1 MRLELR
7 PLTLALLLAAA
18 PLGGCTGTAPPAPTE
33 LAPHQIAQV
42 PDGVTRTL
50 VDFGGKLHLVGYEVT
65 PARAAGPGDTVT
77 VKLYWRVAGQLDRG
91 FQLFTHLEDERGRQL
106 WNYDREGAFRR
117 VLGAL
122 PGGLAAVPPG
132 TLLLDEQT
140 LTLPKAEQLA
150 PRVVLVVGAWK
161 KGKGDLWLR
170 LPVLSGPSNGRS
182 GGVIATLETPVP
194 RRSPPPPG
202 APQR

>member
-7 PLTLALLLAAA
+7 PLTFALFLAAV
-18 PLGGCTGTAPPAPTE
+18 PLGGCAGEATPAPAE
-33 LAPHQIAQV
+33 LAPHVVLQV
-42 PDGVTRTL
+42 PEGVTRTL
-50 VDFGGKLHLVGYEVT
+50 VDLGGKLHLVGYEVT
-65 PARAAGPGDTVT
+65 PAQTAGPGDTVS
-77 VKLYWRVAGQLDRG
+77 VKLYWRVAGRLDRG

-106 WNYDREGAFRR
+106 WNYDREGAFR
-117 VLGAL
+117 GAL
-122 PGGLAAVPPG
+122 GGLAGGLADIPPG
-132 TLLLDEQT
+132 TLLLDQQT